1 MKTLLLLTSML
12 SLSAF
17 AGAPKPTDEFEDW
30 TSRPKEKFE
39 GGQKTF
45 EAVKKELLE
54 SYLKDDLTEDDL
66 YRAALAGMLAR
77 LDPPMRAYNR
87 LLSPA
92 EFAELNADL
101 KGETIGVG
109 LQLKL
114 DPATG
119 RAEVMGLVRGSPA
132 ERADLREGDVVLSV
146 DGASFKGK
154 QVRDLVYA
162 IRGKAGTKVTLSVLR
177 DAAVQSTT
185 LERQRLSVEAVTY
198 EALPGDLALVSIHT
212 FNETTPQAA
221 RDALALAAKGGAK
234 ALILDLRGNE
244 GGLLDS
250 ALATARLL
258 LPKGRTI
265 TRVLRRGGKEE
276 TIASQSEPVFAPVP
290 TVVLVDGHTRS
301 SAELLAAALR
311 EGLRAPLVGATT
323 AGKWSV
329 QTVKELPNRY
339 VVKYTVALFRSPD
352 GRSFEGEGLSPDLDV
367 ALEEGL
373 ATRASRFKAP
383 ERLLADAQLRAA
395 ASFLRLR

>member
-1 MKTLLLLTSML
+1 MKNLLLLTWLL
-12 SLSAF
+12 SLSAL
-17 AGAPKPTDEFEDW
+17 ASGPGTTDEFEDW

-39 GGQKTF
+39 AGQKTF

-54 SYLKDDLTEDDL
+54 HYLKDDLTEDDL

-77 LDPPMRAYNR
+77 VDPRLRAYNT

-92 EFAELNADL
+92 QFAELNADL

-109 LQLKL
+109 LQLEL

-119 RAEVMGLVRGSPA
+119 RAAVVGLVRGSPA

-146 DGASFKGK
+146 DGTSFKGK
-154 QVRDLVYA
+154 QLRDLVYA

-185 LERQRLSVEAVTY
+185 LERQRLTVAAVTY
-198 EALPGDLALVSIHT
+198 EALPGDLALVSIRT
-212 FNETTPQAA
+212 FNETTPQGA
-221 RDALALAAKGGAK
+221 RDALAQAAKAGAK

-276 TIASQSEPVFAPVP
+276 TITSSAEPVFAPVR

-301 SAELLAAALR
+301 SAELVAAALR
-311 EGLRAPLVGATT
+311 EGLRAPLVGAKT

-329 QTVKELPNRY
+329 QTLKELPNRY
-339 VVKYTVALFRSPD
+339 VVKYTVALFRAPD

-373 ATRASRFKAP
+373 AARAERLKPP
-383 ERLLADAQLRAA
+383 ERLQSDAQLRAA
-395 ASFLRLR
+395 AAFLQLR